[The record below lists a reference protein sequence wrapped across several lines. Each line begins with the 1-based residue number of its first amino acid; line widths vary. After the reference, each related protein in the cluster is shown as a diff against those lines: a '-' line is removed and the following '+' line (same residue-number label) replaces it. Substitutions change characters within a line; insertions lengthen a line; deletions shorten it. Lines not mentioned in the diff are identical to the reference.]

1 MGSCCVQVLM
11 LILRNEYIEHF
22 FFLVSLGVCVCVC
35 VYIYIYIYIYDLRGQ
50 SLWNFEIKCP
60 CE

>member
-35 VYIYIYIYIYDLRGQ
+35 VYIYIYIYIYMICAVRVCGI
-50 SLWNFEIKCP
+50 SK
-60 CE
+60 